1 MKRKIAIVMVSV
13 LTVLTLA
20 ACGDK
25 SNKDT
30 SAEAP
35 VAAEPIESVAE
46 ESVAEE
52 SVVTES
58 VVAEPIIVQ
67 DAEGARVYND
77 TATAADYNTNLSMS
91 TAEKYHLEYGKYG
104 IVLDGDTPT
113 EVLEALLNE
122 EELGSM
128 YLYADTKY
136 YVDSEDPEYRQE
148 IADVLIK
155 NEELKY
161 SNN

>member
-25 SNKDT
+25 ANTDASTDT
-30 SAEAP
+30 NTSTDAP
-35 VAAEPIESVAE
+35 VAAEPIESVVE
-46 ESVAEE
+46 
-52 SVVTES
+52 ES
-58 VVAEPIIVQ
+58 VVAEPSVEQ
-67 DAEGARVYND
+67 
-77 TATAADYNTNLSMS
+77 ATGPSVVEYKNNLSKS
-91 TAEKYHLEYGKYG
+91 TAKKYNLEYNGT

-113 EVLEALLNE
+113 EVLEALLDE

-128 YLYADTKY
+128 YLYADPRY
-136 YVDSEDPEYRQE
+136 YEDPDAPEYRQE

-155 NEELKY
+155 NEELRY
-161 SNN
+161 SH

>member
-1 MKRKIAIVMVSV
+1 MVSI

-25 SNKDT
+25 ANKDT
-30 SAEAP
+30 NEGTEVP

-52 SVVTES
+52 SVV
-58 VVAEPIIVQ
+58 AEPSIEQ
-67 DAEGARVYND
+67 DTGL
-77 TATAADYNTNLSMS
+77 AAMDYIANLNRS
-91 TAEKYHLEYGKYG
+91 TAEKYNLELGQNG
-104 IVLDGDTPT
+104 AIMLDGDTPT
-113 EVLEALLNE
+113 EVLEALLDE
-122 EELGSM
+122 EELGLM
-128 YLYADTKY
+128 YFYADTKY
-136 YVDSEDPEYRQE
+136 YVDPEDPEYRQE

>member
-1 MKRKIAIVMVSV
+1 MKRKIAIAMVSV

-25 SNKDT
+25 ANTDT
-30 SAEAP
+30 STSTEAP
-35 VAAEPIESVAE
+35 VVAEPIESVVE
-46 ESVAEE
+46 
-52 SVVTES
+52 ES
-58 VVAEPIIVQ
+58 VVAEPSVEQ
-67 DAEGARVYND
+67 DTGL
-77 TATAADYNTNLSMS
+77 AAAQYVADLDQS
-91 TAEKYHLEYGKYG
+91 TAEKYHLKYHNG
-104 IVLDGDTPT
+104 IILDGDTPT

-122 EELGSM
+122 EELGTMVFTVES
-128 YLYADTKY
+128 KY
-136 YVDSEDPEYRQE
+136 YVDPEDPEYRQE

>member
-52 SVVTES
+52 SVV
-58 VVAEPIIVQ
+58 AEPSVEQ
-67 DAEGARVYND
+67 DTGLAVVEYN
-77 TATAADYNTNLSMS
+77 ANLNRS
-91 TAEKYHLEYGKYG
+91 TAEKYHLEIGQNG
-104 IVLDGDTPT
+104 AIMLDGDTPT

-122 EELGSM
+122 EELGRMSFV
-128 YLYADTKY
+128 LT
-136 YVDSEDPEYRQE
+136 SEDLLNPDSPEYRQE
-148 IADVLIK
+148 IVDVLAK

>member
-25 SNKDT
+25 ANKDT
-30 SAEAP
+30 DTSTNTEAP
-35 VAAEPIESVAE
+35 VVAEPIESV
-46 ESVAEE
+46 
-52 SVVTES
+52 
-58 VVAEPIIVQ
+58 VAEPATSEPSVEQDTEDVVYRETAPDTYIIV
-67 DAEGARVYND
+67 DIN
-77 TATAADYNTNLSMS
+77 MS
-91 TAEKYHLEYGKYG
+91 TAEKYNLEQYYGE

-113 EVLEALLNE
+113 EVLEALLDE
-122 EELGSM
+122 EKLGEMTFAVES
-128 YLYADTKY
+128 KY
-136 YVDSEDPEYRQE
+136 YVDPEDPEYRQE

-155 NEELKY
+155 NEELRY

>member
-25 SNKDT
+25 SNTDTNTST

-35 VAAEPIESVAE
+35 VVAEPIESVVE
-46 ESVAEE
+46 
-52 SVVTES
+52 ES
-58 VVAEPIIVQ
+58 VVAEPSVEQ
-67 DAEGARVYND
+67 
-77 TATAADYNTNLSMS
+77 ATGPSVVEYKNNLSKS
-91 TAEKYHLEYGKYG
+91 TAKKYNLEYNGT

-113 EVLEALLNE
+113 EVLEALLDE

-128 YLYADTKY
+128 YLYADPRY
-136 YVDSEDPEYRQE
+136 YEDPDAPEYRQE

-155 NEELKY
+155 NEELRY
-161 SNN
+161 SH